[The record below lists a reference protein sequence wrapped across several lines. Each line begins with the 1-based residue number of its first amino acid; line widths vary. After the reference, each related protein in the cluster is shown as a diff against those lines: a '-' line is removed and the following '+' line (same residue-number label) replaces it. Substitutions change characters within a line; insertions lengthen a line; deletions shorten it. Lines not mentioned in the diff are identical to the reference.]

1 VRNPIKQLL
10 SGALATGVLLAT
22 TTTTSVFAQEMAAD
36 PNAVV
41 MQGNLFVQAEMT
53 VPVGTTLTWTNLD
66 AEDHDVIATNDP
78 SFAAPLFMSPLIK
91 TGETWSFTFDAPGSY
106 GYLCDLHADMVGV
119 VNVVEG
125 APAAA
130 AEGSEAVAQAA
141 PVE

>member
-10 SGALATGVLLAT
+10 SGALASGVLLA
-22 TTTTSVFAQEMAAD
+22 TTTSVFAQEVPAD
-36 PNAVV
+36 PNAVL

-91 TGETWSFTFDAPGSY
+91 TGEAWSYTFDTPGSY

-125 APAAA
+125 APAAVEEGTETVA
-130 AEGSEAVAQAA
+130 DEAPAE
-141 PVE
+141 